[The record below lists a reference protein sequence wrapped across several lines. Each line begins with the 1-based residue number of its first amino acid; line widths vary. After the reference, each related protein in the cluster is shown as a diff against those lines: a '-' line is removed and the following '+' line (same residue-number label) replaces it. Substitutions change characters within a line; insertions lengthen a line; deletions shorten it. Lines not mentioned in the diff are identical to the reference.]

1 MPADLVDDLDYISG
15 RLGISR
21 SGFVSGLLMAGELRS
36 LRTIL
41 QNIPENPTE
50 ADAKRFRGDSRAYIE
65 SKLQELQRMQ
75 GGLFDDSTD

>member
-1 MPADLVDDLDYISG
+1 
-15 RLGISR
+15 
-21 SGFVSGLLMAGELRS
+21 MAGELRS